1 MSRPASRMKPVNR
14 ETPVDSES
22 MKPESVMRCVLK
34 ELESRGLELSTG
46 TMNRLRHL
54 TKRPSCS
61 APKEK
66 PCRRSETG
74 WCWTHDKMCGEYDAS
89 KFCGCGYPKEHSG
102 DCHAPKEKP

>member
-1 MSRPASRMKPVNR
+1 MTPDLRRAEEAVEKGCVN
-14 ETPVDSES
+14 
-22 MKPESVMRCVLK
+22 C
-34 ELESRGLELSTG
+34 RGKLYVVVEEWKDG
-46 TMNRLRHL
+46 DMVVPC
-54 TKRPSCS
+54 PSCS